1 MLLYAK
7 SPDTAKFFNR
17 FFCSAVIRKEQWLK
31 LIQSNYLQEVTTSS
45 TSHNALVFLLSVAQ
59 LTDCL
64 KEGLLLLELL

>member
-45 TSHNALVFLLSVAQ
+45 TSYNALVFL
-59 LTDCL
+59 
-64 KEGLLLLELL
+64 